1 MFGKR
6 IVELRKKQGLTQAEL
21 AQSIGISRS
30 ALSLYEIEK
39 REPDIE
45 TLNKLASLFMVPVG
59 YILGND
65 LAPNEST
72 LSNFHKKNED
82 YHFFFF
88 FDKNSLLRNI
98 FAKRLKTAIKDKGLT
113 EDEFK
118 ERISLESEKVTLFLD
133 GNGEPTADD
142 LIELSQSL
150 DTSIDY
156 LLGQV
161 PKVSNTEKKMLN
173 AFVKLNIDNQDILI
187 GKAKEM
193 IKEQETG
200 SVAADSSLKKTGTDD
215 PKK

>member
-21 AQSIGISRS
+21 ARSIGISRS

-45 TLNKLASLFMVPVG
+45 TLNKLASLFMVPVD
-59 YILGND
+59 YILDND

-72 LSNFHKKNED
+72 LSNVHTKNED
-82 YHFFFF
+82 YHFFF
-88 FDKNSLLRNI
+88 DKNNLLRNI

-142 LIELSQSL
+142 LIELSQFL

-193 IKEQETG
+193 IKEQESG

-215 PKK
+215 LKK